1 MPPSHA
7 LAIHTSSPDLGLA
20 LTSVVGDDGGDRAQ
34 VWHLDRAQSSH
45 IHPCLLEFLPPQTWA
60 DLAFLAVAQGPGG
73 FTGTRIGVVTART
86 LAQQLD
92 IPLFGISSL
101 AAMAHLQ
108 VAAEPQPAIAAET
121 LDITDI
127 AVELPA
133 HKGATYG
140 AIYRHTPDGLQTVM
154 ADTVLPIAH
163 WQELLQ
169 QRDRPY
175 RLCAITGNLG
185 HGVTGV
191 LQLAKLA
198 WQQGARPHWSE
209 IVPFYGA
216 DVAASR

>member
-1 MPPSHA
+1 MSRSHA

-20 LTSVVGDDGGDRAQ
+20 LASIGEDGDRGDRAQ

-60 DLAFLAVAQGPGG
+60 DLAFLAVAKGPGG

-101 AAMAHLQ
+101 AAMAQLQ
-108 VAAEPQPAIAAET
+108 
-121 LDITDI
+121 ITTDPHANSQADPVDI

-140 AIYRHTPDGLQTVM
+140 AIYRFGQQQLQTVM
-154 ADTVLPIAH
+154 ADAVMPIEQ
-163 WQELLQ
+163 WQEILQ
-169 QRDRPY
+169 GRDRPY
-175 RLCAITGNLG
+175 QLCAITGNLG

-191 LQLAKLA
+191 LTLAKLA

-216 DVAASR
+216 E

>member
-1 MPPSHA
+1 MPRSYA

-20 LTSVVGDDGGDRAQ
+20 LTSVDGEDGSDRAQ

-45 IHPCLLEFLPPQTWA
+45 IHPCLLEFLSPQTWA
-60 DLAFLAVAQGPGG
+60 DLAFLAVAKGPGG

-92 IPLFGISSL
+92 SPLFGISSL
-101 AAMAHLQ
+101 AAIAQLQ
-108 VAAEPQPAIAAET
+108 MPPAPPSDTADAVP
-121 LDITDI
+121 DI

-140 AIYRHTPDGLQTVM
+140 AIYRPTAHGLQTVI
-154 ADTVLPIAH
+154 ADAVMPLQQ

-175 RLCAITGNLG
+175 QLCAITGNLG
-185 HGVTGV
+185 HGASGV
-191 LQLAKLA
+191 LALAKLA
-198 WQQGARPHWSE
+198 WQAGQRPQWSE
-209 IVPFYGA
+209 IVPFYGEG
-216 DVAASR
+216 